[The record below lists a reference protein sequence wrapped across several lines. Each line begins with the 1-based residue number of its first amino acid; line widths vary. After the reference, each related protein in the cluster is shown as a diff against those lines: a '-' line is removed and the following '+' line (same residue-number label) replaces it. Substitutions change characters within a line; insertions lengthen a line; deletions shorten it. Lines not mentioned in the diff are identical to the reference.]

1 MATTILISG
10 VLMDGTGN
18 PIPDC
23 DITLTALR
31 TSRSVVAKTSGL
43 GATSSAGEYSLTVPP
58 GDYRV
63 TLCIDGYPPAEPGMI
78 HVYADSTPGTLNDF
92 LLAPG
97 ESDLTPDILKQLEEL
112 AKAAK
117 ASADA
122 AAGSAAASAA
132 SADGAAKSA
141 SDAGDAAKAAKS
153 SETNA
158 ASSACEAASSAMAAE
173 NSAKAAKTSEM
184 NAKSSETAA
193 AQSASSAEGSK
204 TAADSSARV
213 ASTSAGQ
220 AAASATAA
228 EKSAKSASSSAVT
241 ATNGSAEATRQADAA
256 KTSETNAKS
265 SEMAAASSAS
275 SAASLA
281 SSASASKDDAT
292 RQALAA
298 ADSASMASTRAKE
311 AADSATASVASAADA
326 AKSASDA
333 GNAAGEAQKYRD
345 EAKAFADHL
354 DVKDASTSQK
364 GIVQLSSATDSD
376 SETEAA
382 TSKAVKAAMDN
393 ANGRLAKNSNGGD
406 IPDKKQFIENVGLTE
421 TVKQASGAVQKTG
434 DTMTGKLNLPQMS
447 GFGVNT
453 DNALGGNSI
462 VFGDNDT
469 GIKQNGDGVLDVI
482 ANGQL
487 VARIQPGTLFVIN
500 AVQAGDGK
508 KLALSSNNNSALNA
522 GFNLWGDGG
531 NRPTVIELGDDQG
544 WHLYSQ
550 RNPDGSIQF
559 VVNGQVIPDNYGNFD
574 ARYLT
579 SGNVYT
585 KGESDNR
592 YVQNIQRGAPVWPG
606 KVDEYGPAEA
616 PAGCF
621 LTQARHDPT
630 TAYGVT
636 FAYRPLQMWVGN
648 GWRTING

>member
-213 ASTSAGQ
+213 ALTSAGQ

-228 EKSAKSASSSAVT
+228 EKSAESASSSAAT

-281 SSASASKDDAT
+281 SSASASKDEAT

-298 ADSASMASTRAKE
+298 ADSASMASTRATE
-311 AADSATASVASAADA
+311 AADSATASAASAADA

-345 EAKAFADHL
+345 EAKEFADHL

-376 SETEAA
+376 SETVAA
-382 TSKAVKAAMDN
+382 TPKAVKAAMDN
-393 ANGRLAKNSNGGD
+393 ANGRLEKNSNGGD
-406 IPDKKQFIENVGLTE
+406 IPDKDLFVRHIGAARAFDGVATIGGDANSWTTAEFIAWLESQGAFNHPYWMCRGTWSYALNKVITDTGCGNICL
-421 TVKQASGAVQKTG
+421 AGAVIEVMG
-434 DTMTGKLNLPQMS
+434 VRGAMTIR
-447 GFGVNT
+447 VT
-453 DNALGGNSI
+453 
-462 VFGDNDT
+462 T
-469 GIKQNGDGVLDVI
+469 
-482 ANGQL
+482 
-487 VARIQPGTLFVIN
+487 
-500 AVQAGDGK
+500 
-508 KLALSSNNNSALNA
+508 
-522 GFNLWGDGG
+522 
-531 NRPTVIELGDDQG
+531 PTT
-544 WHLYSQ
+544 
-550 RNPDGSIQF
+550 
-559 VVNGQVIPDNYGNFD
+559 
-574 ARYLT
+574 T
-579 SGNVYT
+579 SGGGVASAQFTYI
-585 KGESDNR
+585 DNGGD
-592 YVQNIQRGAPVWPG
+592 YSPG
-606 KVDEYGPAEA
+606 
-616 PAGCF
+616 
-621 LTQARHDPT
+621 
-630 TAYGVT
+630 
-636 FAYRPLQMWVGN
+636 
-648 GWRTING
+648 